1 MKVQRMYTEE
11 EVQIIRKLEFNQG
24 FQKGFD
30 SGEKSKTKSV
40 LEFLE
45 SKKAN

>member
-11 EVQIIRKLEFNQG
+11 EVQIIKKLEFNRG

-40 LEFLE
+40 MEFLD
-45 SKKAN
+45 SKKTS

>member
-11 EVQIIRKLEFNQG
+11 EVQIIKKLEYNLG
-24 FQKGFD
+24 FKSGFV
-30 SGEKSKTKSV
+30 SGEKANATKV

-45 SKKAN
+45 STKTK